1 MNKKI
6 FLGPAAGLLL
16 CCFGCQDTV
25 NTVENEPQEPVVS
38 NVRDVRVVTDKF
50 LRDRL
55 IIQSVRMA
63 PSASGNLAAEVAVTN
78 ARTGI
83 FSQAWSGI
91 TGENPYQV
99 AYKFI
104 WKDEY
109 GMAVES
115 NLSAWRTVM
124 IKPGETV
131 FFKSVAPNNR
141 CRDFLLNLKE
151 QE

>member
-1 MNKKI
+1 MNRK
-6 FLGPAAGLLL
+6 LLLAPAAGLLL

-25 NTVENEPQEPVVS
+25 NTIENEPQEPVS
-38 NVRDVRVVTDKF
+38 SIRDVRVVTDKF

-55 IIQSVRMA
+55 IIRSVKMA
-63 PSASGNLAAEVAVTN
+63 TAASGNPVAEVAVTN
-78 ARTGI
+78 ARTGV

-91 TGENPYQV
+91 TGENPYPV
-99 AYKFI
+99 AYKFV
-104 WKDEY
+104 WMDEA
-109 GMAVES
+109 GMAVET
-115 NLSAWRTVM
+115 NLSVWRTVQ

>member
-1 MNKKI
+1 MNRKL
-6 FLGPAAGLLL
+6 FLASAAGLLL
-16 CCFGCQDTV
+16 LGCFGCQDTV
-25 NTVENEPQEPVVS
+25 NTVENEPQEPVS

-55 IIQSVRMA
+55 IIRSVKMA
-63 PSASGNLAAEVAVTN
+63 TAASGNQVAEVSATN
-78 ARTGI
+78 ARTGV
-83 FSQAWSGI
+83 FSQAWSGL
-91 TGENPYQV
+91 TGENPYTV

-104 WKDEY
+104 WKDEA

-115 NLSAWRTVM
+115 NLSAWRTIQ

-131 FFKSVAPNNR
+131 FFKSVAPNSR